1 MLTREQII
9 EIYSM
14 NGSKVLSEMLYDTIT
29 KYENKINNLHM
40 ALDKANKRRKAQ
52 SEEINRLLA
61 NKQAVSDLKDKYDR
75 LELDYVEMR
84 SSLNK
89 ELLEHKAI
97 IKYLERNV
105 YKIEI
110 KAFEDLVILE
120 KINYMKG
127 KKTMNKKIAL
137 ATMSA
142 LIGASIFNDS
152 KYNSFDMSQCTS
164 SPKNKKIPTK
174 RPKSKL
180 QKKSRKQNR
189 NKK

>member
-1 MLTREQII
+1 MPKTLTREQII
-9 EIYSM
+9 EIHSM

-52 SEEINRLLA
+52 SDEINRLLA

-97 IKYLERNV
+97 IKYLE
-105 YKIEI
+105 
-110 KAFEDLVILE
+110 
-120 KINYMKG
+120 G
-127 KKTMNKKIAL
+127 KL
-137 ATMSA
+137 
-142 LIGASIFNDS
+142 
-152 KYNSFDMSQCTS
+152 
-164 SPKNKKIPTK
+164 
-174 RPKSKL
+174 
-180 QKKSRKQNR
+180 
-189 NKK
+189 